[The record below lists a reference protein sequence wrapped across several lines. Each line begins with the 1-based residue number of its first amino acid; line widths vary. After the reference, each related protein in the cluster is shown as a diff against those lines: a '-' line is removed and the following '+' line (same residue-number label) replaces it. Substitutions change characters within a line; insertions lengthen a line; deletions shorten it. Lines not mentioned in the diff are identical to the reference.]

1 MAGSGEPEGHRLIER
16 VRRAGRRDVGD
27 QAPDDDDGDGTGDDL
42 VDAPADTDLSAV
54 DRLMGFLRRD
64 DDDAR

>member
-1 MAGSGEPEGHRLIER
+1 MAGSGEPDRHRLIER
-16 VRRAGRRDVGD
+16 VRRAGRRHVGD
-27 QAPDDDDGDGTGDDL
+27 EAHDDHDDGGTGDDR

-64 DDDAR
+64 DDGAT

>member
-1 MAGSGEPEGHRLIER
+1 MAGSGEHDGHRLIER
-16 VRRAGRRDVGD
+16 VRRAGRRNVGD
-27 QAPDDDDGDGTGDDL
+27 RAPDDDDGDGTSDDQ

-64 DDDAR
+64 DEAT